1 MDVNFRTSGY
11 FSKSLLKLAAC
22 AFLAT
27 GTNINPI
34 LAAPGVQE
42 KTTAE
47 IVQQK
52 TVLITGQVV
61 DKNGDGLPGVN
72 VLEQGTTNGTVTDL
86 DGNYRLNVKG
96 SKSVLVFS
104 YVGYIAQNHLVGNNK
119 AIKVTLKEDSKLV
132 EEVVVIGYGTQRKGD
147 VTSSVASVKAE
158 NFTIGNIG
166 DAAEL
171 VKGKIAGLSI
181 TKSSGDPNA
190 ESSILLRGI
199 NTLSGSVTP
208 LVLIDGIPGGL
219 GTVPPENIASI
230 DVLKDASA
238 AAIYGTRGAN
248 GVILITTKSGKRDEK
263 THVAYSA
270 YASAANF
277 YKEAEFMS
285 AQDIRDGKT
294 AFSDK
299 GYDTDWVKAVTRTGF
314 TQNHNINLSGGTKTT
329 SYSADVS
336 YRDSKGV
343 IKRTDNQELKMSFDI
358 SHWMLNDMVKV
369 NFNLVKG
376 IHKNSA
382 NNASDAGIA
391 NIYRQAVIHN
401 PTAPIY
407 YLDGSYY
414 EDFNVFQYYN
424 PVSMLEELKGNN
436 KSELTRMTGNVTI
449 EPIKGWQTNLMVSTR
464 SSFDATSTYQTSNY
478 FSCLTSGET
487 GSAYKASGN
496 SRTDQLELTSKY
508 NKIFGQHRLDAL
520 VGYSYQSSNNEGFS
534 ASNYDFPT
542 DFYSYNNLYLGA
554 ALKDGHAYMGSSQS
568 ESTLIGF
575 FGRLSYGYANKYNVL
590 LSLRHEG
597 SSKFGVDNKWGTFPS
612 ASVGWTISNEKFMKN
627 IDVINTLKLR
637 AGYGVTGVEP
647 SESYKSLN
655 KYGFGQSYYY
665 RNGVWTAGL
674 EATANANPNLKWEK
688 SAEFNVGLDWSI
700 LDERLSGSIDYYNK
714 KTTDLLWD
722 YRVPMPPNEY
732 QYTTA
737 NVGQMRNSGVE
748 VVINAIPF
756 KSKNFQWNTTITA
769 SHNENKLLSLSN
781 DLYETENYM
790 NTGYLGDPI
799 SVPTHRLEVGKSMG
813 NYWGLKS
820 VGISDKG
827 LWMIENPATGEAEE
841 FTANML
847 NDKYRQY
854 LGNGLPKLN
863 MGWNN
868 TFKYKNWDLSM
879 QMNGQFGFK
888 ILNEQRCFYENNSI
902 AYNRL
907 KSASDLVYGKRTLS
921 SAQSQTFVSYYLEKG
936 DYMKMTNMTLGYTFN
951 VEKIKNYV
959 SNLRIYLSAENL
971 FCITGYK
978 GLDPE
983 LGNSDLFS
991 AGNDFRDKYPTLRS
1005 FTFGVN
1011 ISF

>member
-11 FSKSLLKLAAC
+11 FSRSLLKLAAC
-22 AFLAT
+22 AFLTT
-27 GTNINPI
+27 GANINPI
-34 LAAPGVQE
+34 FAIPGVQE

-52 TVLITGQVV
+52 TVSITGRVV
-61 DKNGDGLPGVN
+61 DGNGEGLPGVN

-86 DGNYRLNVKG
+86 DGNYKLNVKG

-104 YVGYIAQNHLVGNNK
+104 YVGYTVQNHLVGNNK
-119 AIKVTLKEDSKLV
+119 VIKVILKEDSKLMD
-132 EEVVVIGYGTQRKGD
+132 EVVVIGYGTQRKGD

-158 NFTIGNIG
+158 DFTVGNIG

-171 VKGKIAGLSI
+171 VKGKIAGLTI
-181 TKSSGDPNA
+181 TKSSGDPNT
-190 ESSILLRGI
+190 ESTIMLRGI
-199 NTLSGSVTP
+199 TTLQNSVAP

-248 GVILITTKSGKRDEK
+248 GVVLITTKTGKRDNK
-263 THVAYSA
+263 TQVTYSA

-277 YKEAEFMS
+277 YKQAEFMS

-294 AFSDK
+294 SFSDK
-299 GYDTDWVKAVTRTGF
+299 GYDTDWVKAITRTGF
-314 TQNHNINLSGGTKTT
+314 TQNHNLSITGGTKSTT
-329 SYSADVS
+329 YSADVS
-336 YRDSKGV
+336 YRDNNGV
-343 IKRTDNQELKMSFDI
+343 IKKTNNNELKMSFDV
-358 SHWMLNDMVKV
+358 SHWMLNDMLKV
-369 NFNLVKG
+369 NLNLVKG
-376 IHKNSA
+376 IHKNNA
-382 NNASDAGIA
+382 TNASDAGIA

-424 PVSMLEELKGNN
+424 PVAMIEELKGNN
-436 KSELTRMTGNVTI
+436 KSEWTRMTGNITL
-449 EPIKGWQTNLMVSTR
+449 EPIKGWQTNLMISTR
-464 SSFDATSTYQTSNY
+464 NSFDATSTFQTSNY
-478 FSCLTSGET
+478 YACLTSGET

-496 SRTDQLELTSKY
+496 SSTNQMELTSKY
-508 NKIFGQHRLDAL
+508 NNTFGKHRLDAL

-568 ESTLIGF
+568 ESKLVGF
-575 FGRLSYGYANKYNVL
+575 FGRLSYGYDNKYNVL

-597 SSKFGVDNKWGTFPS
+597 SSKFGTNNKWGTFPS
-612 ASVGWTISNEKFMKN
+612 ASLGWNISNENFMKN
-627 IDVINTLKLR
+627 IRVINNLKLR

-647 SESYKSLN
+647 SSSYLSLN
-655 KYGFGQSYYY
+655 TYGFGSSYYY
-665 RNGVWTAGL
+665 KDGKWVAGL
-674 EATANANPNLKWEK
+674 EATSNANPNLKWEK

-700 LDERLSGSIDYYNK
+700 LNSRIGGSIDYYNK
-714 KTTDLLWD
+714 KTSDML
-722 YRVPMPPNEY
+722 YYYNVPTPPNLY
-732 QYTTA
+732 PQTLA
-737 NVGQMRNSGVE
+737 NVGQMRNSGIE

-756 KSKNFQWNTTITA
+756 KTKNFQWNTTVTA
-769 SHNENKLLSLSN
+769 SHNDNKLLSLSN
-781 DLYETENYM
+781 DLYETENYI
-790 NTGYLGDPI
+790 NAGYLGDPI

-820 VGISDKG
+820 VGISDNG
-827 LWMIENPATGEAEE
+827 LWMIENPQTGKAEE
-841 FTANML
+841 FNANML
-847 NDKYRQY
+847 NDNYRQY
-854 LGNGLPKLN
+854 MGNGLPKLN
-863 MGWNN
+863 IGWNN
-868 TFKYKNWDLSM
+868 TFKYKNLDLSM
-879 QMNGQFGFK
+879 QMTGQFGFK

-907 KSASDLVYGKRTLS
+907 KSAADLVYGKRTLS

-951 VEKIKNYV
+951 VAKIRNYI
-959 SNLRIYLSAENL
+959 SNLRLYLSAENL

-983 LGNSDLFS
+983 LSNSDLYS

-1005 FTFGVN
+1005 FTLGVN